1 MVTKISCLSA
11 DSKGSTWNNRAKI
24 NQEGGIYCFPLTMHQ
39 PRPKLLTQWVTN
51 PPTVL
56 QQIFLDSE
64 VESESAI
71 GQGFEVPLGSLW
83 YDQESQQW
91 YCWSERWLVVCSYA
105 LQQRQLKSLSVRF
118 SKAELALEK
127 LAKKP
132 PKEEM
137 VLQTKVETI
146 LKRYRVTEQISTS
159 IHKKIRYQK
168 VYQGAGRGSEN
179 RPFRRVRQTTLSL
192 TYQRC
197 ESAIDAQ
204 KLIAGWRLYVTNAH
218 KERLTL
224 EQAVNSYREQWQPER
239 GFHRFKR
246 GHLPALPIYF
256 QDEERIRGLMF
267 LLTIAL
273 TLFTLDENS
282 RIYLHS
288 SSASS

>member
-159 IHKKIRYQK
+159 IQKKIRYQK

-218 KERLTL
+218 TKRLTL
-224 EQAVNSYREQWQPER
+224 EQAVNSNPRTM
-239 GFHRFKR
+239 
-246 GHLPALPIYF
+246 A
-256 QDEERIRGLMF
+256 
-267 LLTIAL
+267 A
-273 TLFTLDENS
+273 
-282 RIYLHS
+282 
-288 SSASS
+288 